1 MEPENKGLL
10 FVFSAP
16 SGSGKTS
23 VLADVLKTHPDILFS
38 VSVTT
43 RPPREGESNGVNY
56 YFVTDVEFDSYIESG
71 DFAEWAVVHGNR
83 YGTLKRTL
91 KEALENNR
99 TMILDTDTVGAFNI
113 KKLYPDAVLV
123 FIAPPSPEM
132 LRERLRNRNTES
144 GELIRKRLE
153 AAPLEMSR
161 MSDYDYIVLNDE
173 ISKAVSRIST
183 IIKAEKL
190 RSEQILPSLTSWRE
204 YINESETDGN

>member
-1 MEPENKGLL
+1 MEPEKKGLL

-23 VLADVLKTHPDILFS
+23 VLAEVLKIHPDILFS

-56 YFVTDVEFDSYIESG
+56 NFVTDEEFDGYIESG
-71 DFAEWAVVHGNR
+71 DFVEWAVVHDNR
-83 YGTLKRTL
+83 YGTLKGTI
-91 KEALENNR
+91 KEALENNL

-190 RSEQILPSLTSWRE
+190 RSEQILPSLTLWRE

>member
-1 MEPENKGLL
+1 LKPEKKGLL

-23 VLADVLKTHPDILFS
+23 VLAEVLKIHPDILFS
-38 VSVTT
+38 ISVTT
-43 RPPREGESNGVNY
+43 RPPREGERNGVNY
-56 YFVTDVEFDSYIESG
+56 YFVTDEEFDSYIESG
-71 DFAEWAVVHGNR
+71 DFAEWAVVYDNR
-83 YGTLKRTL
+83 YGTLKRTI
-91 KEALENNR
+91 KGALENNR

-132 LRERLRNRNTES
+132 LSKRLRNRNTES
-144 GELIRKRLE
+144 GELITKRLE

-183 IIKAEKL
+183 IINAEKL
-190 RSEQILPSLTSWRE
+190 RNEQILPSLTSWRE

>member
-1 MEPENKGLL
+1 MKPEIKGLL

-23 VLADVLKTHPDILFS
+23 VLAEVLKTHPDILFS

-56 YFVTDVEFDSYIESG
+56 NFVTDEEFDSYIESG
-71 DFAEWAVVHGNR
+71 DFVEWAVVHGNR

-91 KEALENNR
+91 KGALENNR

>member
-1 MEPENKGLL
+1 MKPEIKGLL

-23 VLADVLKTHPDILFS
+23 VLAEVLKTHPDILFS

-43 RPPREGESNGVNY
+43 RPPREGERNGVNY
-56 YFVTDVEFDSYIESG
+56 NFVTDEEFDSYIESG
-71 DFAEWAVVHGNR
+71 DFVEWAVVHGNR

-91 KEALENNR
+91 KGALENNR

-113 KKLYPDAVLV
+113 KKLYPGAVLV
-123 FIAPPSPEM
+123 FISPPSPEM

>member
-1 MEPENKGLL
+1 MLTK
-10 FVFSAP
+10 
-16 SGSGKTS
+16 
-23 VLADVLKTHPDILFS
+23 VLKIHPDILFS

-56 YFVTDVEFDSYIESG
+56 NFVTDEEFDGYIESG
-71 DFAEWAVVHGNR
+71 DFVEWAVVHGNR
-83 YGTLKRTL
+83 YGTLKGTI

-99 TMILDTDTVGAFNI
+99 AMILDTDTVGAFNI

-132 LRERLRNRNTES
+132 LCERLRNRNTES

-190 RSEQILPSLTSWRE
+190 RSEQILPSLTSWRK